1 MPLARHEIQNI
12 IIAERNKAIEE
23 LHALEEKIEVLNYLV
38 ANFDGLNASGN
49 LQPKDV
55 KLNPL
60 KADRIPLT
68 RIIIR
73 ILENNPNGL
82 NIDDIVKYA
91 RIQGVIIKSTSTA
104 TMLNRLKNRNIV
116 DHFGRIYQIKRS

>member
-23 LHALEEKIEVLNYLV
+23 LHALEEKIEVLNYLI
-38 ANFDGLNASGN
+38 ANFDGFNSSID
-49 LQPKDV
+49 LQPKNA
-55 KLNPL
+55 KINPL

-82 NIDDIVKYA
+82 TLDDIVKYA
-91 RIQGVIIKSTSTA
+91 NIQGVFIKSTSTA
-104 TMLNRLKNRNIV
+104 TMLNRLKNRNV
-116 DHFGRIYQIKRS
+116 VEHFGRIYQIKRS